1 MAWKICSWKL
11 QQFVAEARIHW
22 VKEFLVSE
30 ETVAASVLAVV
41 EQVVA
46 SSFVVVAVE
55 ELAF

>member
-1 MAWKICSWKL
+1 M
-11 QQFVAEARIHW
+11 
-22 VKEFLVSE
+22 SE
-30 ETVAASVLAVV
+30 ETVAASVLAVA

>member
-1 MAWKICSWKL
+1 M
-11 QQFVAEARIHW
+11 EARIHW

-30 ETVAASVLAVV
+30 ETVAASVPAVA

>member
-1 MAWKICSWKL
+1 M
-11 QQFVAEARIHW
+11 EARIHW

-30 ETVAASVLAVV
+30 ETVAASVLAVA
-41 EQVVA
+41 EPQVVA

>member
-1 MAWKICSWKL
+1 MRL

-22 VKEFLVSE
+22 VMESLVSE
-30 ETVAASVLAVV
+30 ETAAASVLAVA
-41 EQVVA
+41 EQAAA

>member
-1 MAWKICSWKL
+1 M
-11 QQFVAEARIHW
+11 
-22 VKEFLVSE
+22 SE

-41 EQVVA
+41 EQAVA